1 MNRTQSII
9 SFAAVILAYLCSHAG
24 IVIDESVLIEAI
36 TALVG
41 LAAVIWGC
49 WKNHNVTKAAEIAQ
63 GWIND
68 MKSGR
73 WPRG

>member
-9 SFAAVILAYLCSHAG
+9 SLVATVLVYLCSHAG
-24 IVIDESVLIEAI
+24 IVVEESAFVEVI

-41 LAAVIWGC
+41 LVFVIRGC

-63 GWIND
+63 GWLND

-73 WPRG
+73 